1 MKTKSEAQGFWERI
15 DERLAMRGMTLAEVC
30 RQQGINYDSIISS
43 KMRGAYP
50 GTLTTH
56 KIAKALRTSIESL
69 LENAADNLYARMES
83 LGIQYK
89 TRRLCFHSWRHFFN
103 TRLIASGV
111 QGEITRAVVG
121 HQSADMTDQY
131 LHLRRSDMEVV
142 ARVQDELLAVVG

>member
-1 MKTKSEAQGFWERI
+1 MKTKSEALGFWERI

-69 LENAADNLYARMES
+69 LENAADNLYAAEEPPAYGADPLYELLSADPTLKATVWRIVQCNAMQ
-83 LGIQYK
+83 LRTIG
-89 TRRLCFHSWRHFFN
+89 TMLTSW
-103 TRLIASGV
+103 GV
-111 QGEITRAVVG
+111 PMYDEQGEYSKQWG
-121 HQSADMTDQY
+121 
-131 LHLRRSDMEVV
+131 
-142 ARVQDELLAVVG
+142 